1 MLCPKC
7 KTEIS
12 QTAIRCT
19 NCGVKVRS
27 KCPSCG
33 LLNKVNALTCS
44 KCNSE
49 LLRKCSSCGAYNLPT
64 AKRCRKCQ
72 TSLIIRNQVLSKS
85 NKELILKELEMKQ
98 QASIGQTLQTQQVLQ
113 NDVNQQVEQVEHNEN
128 IEQRSKVTKKN
139 ETLEMEEK
147 EFVSIPFSEQEI
159 SNSYVVEKNQKEV
172 KSLAVSAL
180 MNSEYIFTSMISN
193 EGNGKSH
200 LLNKIKEDLLS
211 ANIKVLSME
220 ATPVTQLSPYGV
232 FQDLFLTSMGLA
244 NYFVDGQQK
253 ESDFIKNIEQG
264 LGLTSDDACIMFN
277 LLYPVKTDKYEQ
289 ILYNRDIIKNL
300 IKKIFFNLK
309 NSGEIVLTIDDFDLI
324 DASSF
329 ELLVDLFNEK
339 IIGDNFKLFVTARN
353 QRNIDAFI
361 MFAQLSEEK
370 CDKYYLGK
378 MSNDEIKSVAKHLL
392 NDYEP
397 FTDTFSAQI
406 VQASNGSPAYIEQLM
421 LYMNEVGLFNFDGEK
436 LECLVD
442 EETFTLPVDTQAI
455 LNKRLDKLKQENEL
469 AFKSLTLAAML
480 GVKFNI
486 IMVQAVLNMDENA
499 TQELIQQLVASA
511 FIQQVD
517 TYWFKFTNSLIW
529 KYLFEYVKQNED
541 FAQSAKALFDMI
553 EKLRL
558 TNIAY
563 KPLLAQNAK
572 AQDLAFIYWTNVM
585 KNAAYI
591 GDVNLYVLAQKQC
604 LKLNEDLSLPNK
616 QIIDINIRYRLG
628 KLLCEKE
635 PELAYDF
642 LTTIL
647 NVDYE
652 NNDVIDFVDTSAN
665 AIIAANKSGNYN
677 AVIEIVDKVVN
688 VLTPA
693 EKYKLEIAL
702 INTRKIKTM
711 FLLGSYE
718 HLINIIENEIN
729 PQLED
734 ALSQN
739 YTVFNLP
746 ISKIFE
752 TWIETN
758 LILAES
764 LLLQGNNRAYDVIAS
779 LEEALSAHEP
789 ISKYNLA
796 ITFTK
801 AFASAIKGD
810 VIEAEKSLEQIED
823 MQKTEQL
830 DDELICKIN
839 LLQVMIRFLKK
850 DFSNMKKYLFE
861 TVTFA
866 NNNNDYLGKNLL
878 KSALGKLLEGEG
890 DFSKAQEIYNDQI
903 TYFAKERIALG
914 ALLNWYFLA
923 DICLK
928 IFDVDKALEIALNA
942 LDVAKNPKINSYYF
956 QVMYKRLIAEI
967 YLIKGD
973 CSVAKMYLEKAMLIT
988 KKYNLE
994 YLNIQLYDFYAKYH
1008 IEMFKSGKD
1017 GGSSPLVS
1025 AKKLY
1030 EKAITLASKLGLLN
1044 LVDELKK
1051 EYQSLLTFAQLKKVV
1066 LN

>member
-44 KCNSE
+44 KCNHE

-64 AKRCRKCQ
+64 AKRCRKCS
-72 TSLIIRNQVLSKS
+72 TSLIIRNQVLSKA
-85 NKELILKELEMKQ
+85 NKELILKELEINHQ
-98 QASIGQTLQTQQVLQ
+98 DEALNVSYCDERSQNESNTQNSQVQ
-113 NDVNQQVEQVEHNEN
+113 NETIIDHKAKITQ
-128 IEQRSKVTKKN
+128 KK

-147 EFVSIPFSEQEI
+147 ESLSIPFSEQEI
-159 SNSYVVEKNQKEV
+159 SNVNFVEKNQKEI
-172 KSLAVSAL
+172 KSLAVSTL
-180 MNSEYIFTSMISN
+180 MNSEYVFTSMIAS
-193 EGNGKSH
+193 EGHGKSY
-200 LLNKIKEDLLS
+200 LLNKIKEDLLA

-244 NYFVDGQQK
+244 NYFVEGQQK
-253 ESDFIKNIEQG
+253 ETDFIKNIEQG
-264 LGLTSDDACIMFN
+264 LGLTSDDACVMFN
-277 LLYPVKTDKYEQ
+277 FLYPVKTDKYEQ
-289 ILYNRDIIKNL
+289 ILYNRDNIKNL
-300 IKKIFFNLK
+300 IKKIFLNLK
-309 NSGEIVLTIDDFDLI
+309 NNGEIVLTIDDFDLI

-329 ELLVDLFNEK
+329 ELLVDLFNEN
-339 IIGDNFKLFVTARN
+339 IISDNFKLFVTARN
-353 QRNIDAFI
+353 QKNIDAFI
-361 MFAQLSEEK
+361 MFAQLSDDKCEK
-370 CDKYYLGK
+370 YHLGK
-378 MSNDEIKSVAKHLL
+378 MSNDEIQSVTKHIL
-392 NDYEP
+392 NDFEP
-397 FTDTFSAQI
+397 FTDAFSEQI
-406 VQASNGSPAYIEQLM
+406 TLASNGSPAYIEQLM
-421 LYMNEVGLFNFDGEK
+421 LYMNEIGLFNFDGEK

-442 EETFTLPVDTQAI
+442 EETFNIPIDTQAI
-455 LNKRLDKLKQENEL
+455 FNKRLEKIKQENEL
-469 AFKSLTLAAML
+469 AFKALTLAAML

-486 IMVQAVLNMDENA
+486 IMVQAVLNLDENA
-499 TQELIQQLVASA
+499 AQELIQQLIASA
-511 FIQQVD
+511 FIQQID
-517 TYWFKFTNSLIW
+517 TYWFKFSNSLIW
-529 KYLFEYVKQNED
+529 KYLFEFVKQNDD
-541 FAQSAKALFDMI
+541 FAQSAKAMLDMI

-572 AQDLAFIYWTNVM
+572 AQDLAFIYWTSVM

-604 LKLNEDLSLPNK
+604 LKLNEELSLSNK

-688 VLTPA
+688 VLSPA

-702 INTRKIKTM
+702 ITIRKIKTM

-729 PQLED
+729 PHLED

-752 TWIETN
+752 TWVETN

-764 LLLQGNNRAYDVIAS
+764 LLLQGNNRAYDVIAA

-789 ISKYNLA
+789 IIKYNLA
-796 ITFTK
+796 IAFTK
-801 AFASAIKGD
+801 AFACAIKGD
-810 VIEAEKSLEQIED
+810 VIEAEKVLEQIATA
-823 MQKTEQL
+823 QKTEQL
-830 DDELICKIN
+830 DEELICKLN

-878 KSALGKLLEGEG
+878 KSALGKLLENEG

-973 CSVAKMYLEKAMLIT
+973 CGVAKMYLEKSMLIT
-988 KKYNLE
+988 KRYNLE

-1008 IEMFKSGKD
+1008 IEMFKTGKD

-1030 EKAITLASKLGLLN
+1030 EKAITLASKLGLMN

-1051 EYQSLLTFAQLKKVV
+1051 EYQSLLTFAQLKKVE